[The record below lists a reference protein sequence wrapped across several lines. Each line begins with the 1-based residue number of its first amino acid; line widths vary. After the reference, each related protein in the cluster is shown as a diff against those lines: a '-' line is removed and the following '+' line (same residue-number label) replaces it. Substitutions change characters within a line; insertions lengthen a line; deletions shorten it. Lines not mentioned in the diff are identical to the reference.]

1 MKCKVCGAEM
11 SDNNKFCPACGADLR
26 EINQEADAV
35 AADAAGEAAAAA
47 VTAPVAPKAGPFE
60 TAAPVPQFFDDD
72 LAPFV
77 TTGQWLLTL
86 ILLVLL
92 PIAAY
97 VAAAI
102 IGNLVDNA
110 VVLTVLPPV
119 ASFITFLILVLVWA
133 FGSRTNPSKRNFFR
147 AYLLMIL
154 IMTVVVVVAALAF
167 GSFITAYF
175 QQMGV
180 ADLNHIL
187 GTISR

>member
-35 AADAAGEAAAAA
+35 AADAAEEAAAAA
-47 VTAPVAPKAGPFE
+47 VTAPAAPKAGPFE
-60 TAAPVPQFFDDD
+60 TAAPQFFDDD

-77 TTGQWLLTL
+77 TTGHWLLTL

-92 PIAAY
+92 PVAAY

-147 AYLLMIL
+147 AYLLVIL
-154 IMTVVVVVAALAF
+154 IMIVLIIVAALAF

-175 QQMGV
+175 QQLGI
-180 ADLNHIL
+180 ADMNHLL